1 MALTIGVANH
11 QWPPRPQRCSS
22 GGGPKFKLLHEG
34 DIQVCRLNHSRT
46 LISKVLSS
54 KFLRRWEAHHISL
67 GDFQM
72 YSSTYSSGFMDTPV
86 PYHEIQDVYTVN
98 RWDTGQHFCIRI
110 TIPDGSVLLR
120 ATNAYLRD
128 QWLHSIKWKVNLQRY
143 KKLLSKTNDH
153 ESLTRELKDLVLFSL
168 TTPLQDDVVFT
179 VPVRIVSDI
188 LANVSFLL
196 HCETFGEAAQKK
208 LIVHCKGQPQYF
220 IVLDMFLPAVHRI
233 LKHNMDFG
241 KLPHLRMFVQDYI
254 FTLYSK
260 NESASDVQEFVNSMH
275 SPGAVC
281 PHPRVLPNLVAVVLA
296 AVYSTFDQPEML
308 IQVTE
313 INTRFLLCFMTVLDT
328 CAQYEDWRPSLA
340 NLLQPIPF
348 PKQYISGVIKLFA
361 EDKRC
366 EVHQSILPVRK
377 GKDGWIDMFCP
388 GGISCFDEG
397 HFFSLIMTMFL
408 NCCGKRKKMLSELK
422 ETVIGPFML
431 LALRGDVP
439 FINALTFMLEVEM
452 LDDENEKLQIV
463 STLESTDEGRESYET
478 LCQKRTKFREMIEK
492 GGPTVLTLPT
502 KSTGK
507 GTTYRGMGTTYRGMG
522 TTYRGMGTTYRG
534 WVPLIGVWVP
544 LIGVWVPLIGVW
556 VPLIGGSTTYW
567 GKGTTYR
574 GKGTTYRGMGT
585 TYRGKG
591 ATYRGM
597 GTTYRGKGTTYR
609 GMGTTYWGKGT
620 VHLLEGGILLFDD
633 LGLQMVAEHLHHL
646 ETLNLCE
653 TPVTDVGLSCLVVM
667 TSLRYLNL
675 NSTKLSPALYER
687 LKVSSKQP
695 DRLQQSIPFTKLCQ
709 EELKFH

>member
-1 MALTIGVANH
+1 MALTLGMANTT
-11 QWPPRPQRCSS
+11 QWPPRPPRCSS

-54 KFLRRWEAHHISL
+54 KFLRRWEAHHITL
-67 GDFQM
+67 GDFQI
-72 YSSTYSSGFMDTPV
+72 YSSTFPAGFMDTPV
-86 PYHEIQDVYTVN
+86 PYHDIQDVYTVN

-120 ATNAYLRD
+120 APNAYLRD

-143 KKLLSKTNDH
+143 KRLLSKTNDH

-179 VPVRIVSDI
+179 VPVKIVSDI
-188 LANVSFLL
+188 LAN

-208 LIVHCKGQPQYF
+208 LIVALAPVLEYIQPSPEVCSFFSKHCKGQSQYF

-260 NESASDVQEFVNSMH
+260 NESATDVQEFVNSMH

-308 IQVTE
+308 IQVAD
-313 INTRFLLCFMTVLDT
+313 INTKFLLCFMTVLDT

-340 NLLQPIPF
+340 TLLQPIPF
-348 PKQYISGVIKLFA
+348 PKQALKNETFVLYLSGVIKLFA

-366 EVHQSILPVRK
+366 EVHQSILPIRK

-397 HFFSLIMTMFL
+397 HFFSLIMSLFL
-408 NCCGKRKKMLSELK
+408 NCCGKRKKMLTELK
-422 ETVIGPFML
+422 EIIIGPFML
-431 LALRGDVP
+431 LALRGDSP

-452 LDDENEKLQIV
+452 LGDENEKLQIV
-463 STLESTDEGRESYET
+463 STLESTDEGRECYEQ

-502 KSTGK
+502 KSTDADLARLLK
-507 GTTYRGMGTTYRGMG
+507 S
-522 TTYRGMGTTYRG
+522 
-534 WVPLIGVWVP
+534 
-544 LIGVWVPLIGVW
+544 
-556 VPLIGGSTTYW
+556 GSFGNLRSLNLAFTHITSACAEYIVQLPAL
-567 GKGTTYR
+567 T
-574 GKGTTYRGMGT
+574 
-585 TYRGKG
+585 
-591 ATYRGM
+591 
-597 GTTYRGKGTTYR
+597 
-609 GMGTTYWGKGT
+609 
-620 VHLLEGGILLFDD
+620 HLNLWSTQFGD

-653 TPVTDVGLSCLVVM
+653 TPVTDVGLSSLVVM

-687 LKVSSKQP
+687 LK
-695 DRLQQSIPFTKLCQ
+695 KLPNLI
-709 EELKFH
+709 EIDVRYTDV